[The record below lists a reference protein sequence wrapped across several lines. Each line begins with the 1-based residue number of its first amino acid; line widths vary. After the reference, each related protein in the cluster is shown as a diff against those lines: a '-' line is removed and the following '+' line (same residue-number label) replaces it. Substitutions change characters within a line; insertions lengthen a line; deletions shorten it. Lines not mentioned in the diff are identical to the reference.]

1 MAKVAAIESP
11 SFQAF
16 MDRSLSISISNC
28 VSMDAYNFYALNKAK
43 ILANAHF
50 A

>member
-16 MDRSLSISISNC
+16 MHRSLSITHC
-28 VSMDAYNFYALNKAK
+28 LSMVAYNFYALIKAE
-43 ILANAHF
+43 ILE
-50 A
+50 